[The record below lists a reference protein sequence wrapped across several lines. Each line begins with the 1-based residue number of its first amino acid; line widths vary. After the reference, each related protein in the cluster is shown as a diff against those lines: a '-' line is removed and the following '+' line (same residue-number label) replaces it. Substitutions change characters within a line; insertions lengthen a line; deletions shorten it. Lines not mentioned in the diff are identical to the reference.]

1 MFDSFAV
8 ICHIHLTYFLA
19 GQGGMGTMYRV
30 AENMVDLVG
39 YTPMVKI
46 NDIVPNKNVKVYAKL
61 TIYT

>member
-1 MFDSFAV
+1 
-8 ICHIHLTYFLA
+8 
-19 GQGGMGTMYRV
+19 MYRV

-39 YTPMVKI
+39 YAPMVKI